1 MGTIPINRLVENQ
14 VNIFILGMRRKY
26 LLNGSCKNQI
36 DIYRKSYF
44 LLDNPE
50 FHRLLLSQSL
60 YKQLVEVRLV

>member
-1 MGTIPINRLVENQ
+1 MGTIPINRLVENK
-14 VNIFILGMRRKY
+14 VNIFILGMSRKY
-26 LLNGSCKNQI
+26 LLNGSYKNQI